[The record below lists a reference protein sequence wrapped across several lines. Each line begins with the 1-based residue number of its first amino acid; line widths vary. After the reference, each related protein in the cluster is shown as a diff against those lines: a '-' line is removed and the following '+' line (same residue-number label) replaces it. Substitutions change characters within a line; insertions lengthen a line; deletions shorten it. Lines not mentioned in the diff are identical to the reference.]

1 MSTGYRTIVEENEMH
16 FKFIA
21 EEKNRLANKAYTIKI
36 SIFTVISLYVIAEIL
51 LRFTRETSLL
61 EGVIWCS
68 TIILAIFLLLLLT
81 KNEFI
86 LHESAKRAFYGT
98 YKIQLIGNIIKL
110 ISDRFV
116 YKPQNRVLNR
126 IIIESELF
134 GKISEFEGR
143 NYIHGLFD
151 ESEIQ
156 MSELR
161 LFNGISCVFE
171 GFFVFVSNIQQDNV
185 DVEAIIKLN
194 GTWKIK
200 NDNLFIAFKGMK
212 KLFEIQIEKSNR
224 SINRTKSQ
232 MDFLVNVI
240 AIASKAINV
249 QLDSQYNI
257 PAFSRISQEIIED
270 SKTFTS
276 GTKTYVLSPIEKRI
290 QNVWIDEICY
300 SLLWLIVFVL
310 VTIII
315 GGLNPYIF
323 LLSYF
328 LTFLFYYVF
337 FETVY
342 SKTIGKFI
350 TRTKVLTTAGEKP
363 LLNTIIKRTFCRL
376 IPFEYYSFIDKEIG
390 IHDKYSKTVVIIDD
404 KNNNK

>member
-1 MSTGYRTIVEENEMH
+1 MSIGYRTIVEENEML

-21 EEKNRLANKAYTIKI
+21 EEKNRLVNKAYTIKI
-36 SIFTVISLYVIAEIL
+36 SIFTVISLYVITEIL
-51 LRFTRETSLL
+51 PSFTKETSLL
-61 EGVIWCS
+61 EGVILCS
-68 TIILAIFLLLLLT
+68 TIILVISLILLLT
-81 KNEFI
+81 KNESI
-86 LHESAKRAFYGT
+86 LHANAKRAFYGT

-134 GKISEFEGR
+134 GKISDFKGR

-171 GFFVFVSNIQQDNV
+171 GFFVFVSKIQQDNV
-185 DVEAIIKLN
+185 DVEAIKKLN
-194 GTWKIK
+194 ETWIIK

-212 KLFEIQIEKSNR
+212 RLFEIQIEKSNR
-224 SINRTKSQ
+224 SIERTKSQ
-232 MDFLVNVI
+232 TNFLVKVI
-240 AIASKAINV
+240 AIACKAINA
-249 QLDSQYNI
+249 QLDSQYEI

-270 SKTFTS
+270 FKTFTS
-276 GTKTYVLSPIEKRI
+276 GNETYVLSPIVKRM
-290 QNVWIDEICY
+290 QNVLIDQLSCF
-300 SLLWLIVFVL
+300 LLWLIVFGL
-310 VTIII
+310 VTIIV
-315 GGLNPYIF
+315 GGLNPYM
-323 LLSYF
+323 LLVSYF
-328 LTFLFYYVF
+328 LTFLFYYIF

-350 TRTKVLTTAGEKP
+350 TRTKVLTTDGDKP

-376 IPFEYYSFIDKEIG
+376 IPFDSYSFINNEIG
-390 IHDKYSKTVVIIDD
+390 IHDNYSKTVVIIDE
-404 KNNNK
+404 NK